1 MMPKLK
7 DTADNVLSS
16 IGRNR
21 SSLIEQVDR
30 LQVVMET
37 KRKIAS
43 GLFDEIDVN
52 LDDVDL
58 YSDVTSHTG
67 ILSQQSRYN
76 FLFIWILIHTQFCKK
91 EKYVLLSG
99 GGSKVDRGETNAVK
113 NITNRVD

>member
-1 MMPKLK
+1 MIQLKKPEFGLPFTETHMMPKLK
-7 DTADNVLSS
+7 DTAENVLSS
-16 IGRNR
+16 IGRHQ

-30 LQVVMET
+30 LQAVMET

-76 FLFIWILIHTQFCKK
+76 F
-91 EKYVLLSG
+91 
-99 GGSKVDRGETNAVK
+99 
-113 NITNRVD
+113 

>member
-1 MMPKLK
+1 MPKLK
-7 DTADNVLSS
+7 ETGETVLTT
-16 IGRNR
+16 IVQNRRN
-21 SSLIEQVDR
+21 LIDQVDR

-67 ILSQQSRYN
+67 IMSQQSR
-76 FLFIWILIHTQFCKK
+76 
-91 EKYVLLSG
+91 
-99 GGSKVDRGETNAVK
+99 
-113 NITNRVD
+113 

>member
-1 MMPKLK
+1 MLLFLIPFTETHLMPKLK
-7 DTADNVLSS
+7 ETAENVLST

-67 ILSQQSRYN
+67 ILSQQSRYTL
-76 FLFIWILIHTQFCKK
+76 LFRFSGYTVITCIWKK
-91 EKYVLLSG
+91 EK
-99 GGSKVDRGETNAVK
+99 
-113 NITNRVD
+113 